1 MSKTALVT
9 GASSGIGAAAAELLA
24 QNGWTVWGLSRRGSA
39 PSGVRGVSG
48 DITDPDSV
56 RRVLSEIGSVSGR
69 LDLLVNCAGS
79 GISGAVEF
87 TSEEDSRRQ
96 MAVNLDGTAAVCRA
110 ALPLLRESRGM
121 ILNVSSVAAVLPI
134 PFQTWYSASKAALN
148 AYSSALAN
156 ELRPFGVRV
165 SAVMPGDI
173 KTGFTAAREKSPVG
187 DEVYCG
193 RISRSV
199 EKMERDEQNGM
210 PPEAVAKK
218 ILRLSGRKRVPPVCT
233 VGAGYAALVLLSRLL
248 PRRFVNRILYL
259 MYAK

>member
-1 MSKTALVT
+1 M
-9 GASSGIGAAAAELLA
+9 
-24 QNGWTVWGLSRRGSA
+24 
-39 PSGVRGVSG
+39 
-48 DITDPDSV
+48 
-56 RRVLSEIGSVSGR
+56 
-69 LDLLVNCAGS
+69 
-79 GISGAVEF
+79 EF
-87 TSEEDSRRQ
+87 TAEEDSRRQ

-110 ALPLLRESRGM
+110 SLPLLRKSRGM

-187 DEVYCG
+187 DDVYCG

-210 PPEAVAKK
+210 PPQAVAKK

-233 VGAGYAALVLLSRLL
+233 VGAGYAALVFLSRLL
-248 PRRFVNRILYL
+248 PRRLVNRILYL